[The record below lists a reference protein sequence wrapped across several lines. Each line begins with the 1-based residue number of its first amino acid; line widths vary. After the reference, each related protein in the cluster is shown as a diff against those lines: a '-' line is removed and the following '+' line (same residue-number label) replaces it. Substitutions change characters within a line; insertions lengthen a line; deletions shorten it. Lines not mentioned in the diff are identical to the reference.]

1 MNIDELNI
9 KIKEWAVIRDI
20 NNKGTIKGQAIK
32 TIEEMSE
39 LIKGICKNDIDL
51 IKDSIGDVYV
61 TLVIGCMLNDNRI
74 CENYMNDGGRFR
86 DRERMLRML
95 ADEIVNISSCDEPY
109 EYFYVVKVVKLL
121 ELIAVE
127 YDTTLEECV
136 NLAYDEISSRKGK
149 MVDGVFV
156 KEEDLKKH
164 D

>member
-1 MNIDELNI
+1 MRMDELNT
-9 KIKEWAVIRDI
+9 KIVEWAVEREIDK
-20 NNKGTIKGQAIK
+20 KGTIQGQAIK

-39 LIKGICKNDIDL
+39 LIKGICKNDVDL

-61 TLVIGCMLNDNRI
+61 TLVIGCMLNDNNI
-74 CENYMNDGGRFR
+74 CENYMIDGGRFR
-86 DRERMLRML
+86 DREHMLRML

-109 EYFYVVKVVKLL
+109 EYFYVVKLVKLM

-149 MVDGVFV
+149 MVNGVFV
-156 KEEDLKKH
+156 KEADLK
-164 D
+164 